1 MVADPADP
9 VVTSSRSEERDA
21 RTPEWREM
29 AGNLPLS
36 RRETIY
42 AGWCEA
48 CGVEA
53 DPVYRICEACR
64 EKYLCVEP
72 APSPADQGLRAALLT
87 LVDAQQ
93 QQRYVPHHVRLS
105 LVNPMRGCTCRL
117 AERLLARHLGQE
129 EPK

>member
-72 APSPADQGLRAALLT
+72 APSPADQGLRAALLQDLAAVYT
-87 LVDAQQ
+87 VDTDQAALIRLV
-93 QQRYVPHHVRLS
+93 QRAKE
-105 LVNPMRGCTCRL
+105 LV
-117 AERLLARHLGQE
+117 
-129 EPK
+129 